1 MDFKGSVNMIEQKEL
16 DLIFSKIERDY
27 KQVNDK
33 EVTRLVE
40 LINYKFSSRDFI
52 INQLSKE
59 ELISALDSITRATC
73 ELTTRKGLFE
83 KSSKHYIL
91 SNFYKA
97 KKGLDSISR
106 KELFIDNDLLI
117 HDEFDIRKMF
127 IEFKFKMINDEP
139 ILLIKHIYG
148 YGSITNFIE
157 NVLEEIQNNYLVDVG
172 YEIVK
177 DKIGIFYKDVQKDKE
192 NLIYDKVEVEEGIV
206 NPKWSP
212 IDGKWFEEIWESI
225 GEVEVKEDSPVFF
238 ENNKQYTAYLRVKEL
253 FCAAKKKIQLIDPY
267 INEML
272 FTLIQ
277 ELDSEINIQVI
288 TDKLQGDSEIQYK
301 ALKKERGNLEV
312 RKSKDNHDRYLI
324 LDEEKVYLLGSSI
337 NSMGNK
343 ASTIVPI
350 EHKFVEKQI
359 IDYFNLSW
367 NEKTSTLS

>member
-1 MDFKGSVNMIEQKEL
+1 MNEQNEL
-16 DLIFSKIERDY
+16 DLIFSKIARDY
-27 KQVNDK
+27 KQVTDK

-40 LINYKFSSRDFI
+40 LINYKFSRHDFI
-52 INQLSKE
+52 INQLSKD
-59 ELISALDSITRATC
+59 ELISSLDSITRATY
-73 ELTTRKGLFE
+73 ELTTRKGLFD

-106 KELFIDNDLLI
+106 KELFINNRLLI
-117 HDEFDIRKMF
+117 HNEFDIGKMF
-127 IEFKFKMINDEP
+127 IEFKFKVINDEP
-139 ILLIKHIYG
+139 TLLIKYKYG
-148 YGSITNFIE
+148 YGSITNSIE
-157 NVLEEIQNNYLVDVG
+157 NVLEEIQNSYLVDIG
-172 YEIVK
+172 YEIVE
-177 DKIGIFYKDVQKDKE
+177 DKIRIFYKDIQIDKE
-192 NLIYDKVEVEEGIV
+192 NLIYDKVDVEEGFV
-206 NPKWSP
+206 NPKWSS
-212 IDGKWFEEIWESI
+212 IDGKWFEEIWGSI
-225 GEVEVKEDSPVFF
+225 DDIEVREDSPVFF
-238 ENNKQYTAYLRVKEL
+238 ENNKPYSAYLRVKEL
-253 FCAAKKKIQLIDPY
+253 FCDANKKIQLIDPY

-277 ELDSEINIQVI
+277 ELDPKINIQVI

-324 LDEEKVYLLGSSI
+324 LDEKKVYLLGSSI
-337 NSMGNK
+337 NSIGNK

-367 NEKTSTLS
+367 NKRTSTLS